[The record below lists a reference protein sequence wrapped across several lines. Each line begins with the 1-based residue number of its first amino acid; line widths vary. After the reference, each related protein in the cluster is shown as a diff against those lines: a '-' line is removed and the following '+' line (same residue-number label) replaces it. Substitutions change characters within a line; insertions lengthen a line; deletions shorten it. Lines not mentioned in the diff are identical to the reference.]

1 MAAISDWRNWKAGRK
16 TVFQTDEFDGCSRI
30 EGVITEVC
38 EDHLICEADG
48 LHLWIDD
55 DTVYQFS

>member
-30 EGVITEVC
+30 EGIITEVY
-38 EDHLICEADG
+38 EDHL
-48 LHLWIDD
+48 LHLWVDD
-55 DTVYQFS
+55 DTAYQFS